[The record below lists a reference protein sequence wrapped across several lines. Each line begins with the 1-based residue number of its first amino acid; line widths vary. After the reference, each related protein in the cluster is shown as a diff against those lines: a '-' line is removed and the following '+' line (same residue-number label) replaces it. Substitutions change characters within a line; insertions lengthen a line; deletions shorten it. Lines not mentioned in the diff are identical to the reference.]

1 MWHVVR
7 DLPDLNTNQ
16 APIHA
21 SLFLP
26 QLPTTTRQKLTTLQ
40 AAMELRSR
48 KKLKTTHPV
57 EPLDNQVASKSPST
71 SHVDGQIIDN
81 ANDGAKTAGRQRQRR
96 SKLEAL
102 NFPIDIFIEV
112 GALSRS

>member
-1 MWHVVR
+1 
-7 DLPDLNTNQ
+7 
-16 APIHA
+16 
-21 SLFLP
+21 
-26 QLPTTTRQKLTTLQ
+26 
-40 AAMELRSR
+40 MELRSR

-57 EPLDNQVASKSPST
+57 EPPDNQVASKSPST
-71 SHVDGQIIDN
+71 SHVDGQINVN
-81 ANDGAKTAGRQRQRR
+81 ANDGAKTAGRQNTRQRR